1 MLVGSPIVG
10 AAAAIAGYSA
20 AFYTAAVT
28 ALACAVFSAGFICGS
43 LAERRE
49 LPDTLSA

>member
-1 MLVGSPIVG
+1 
-10 AAAAIAGYSA
+10 
-20 AFYTAAVT
+20 VT
-28 ALACAVFSAGFICGS
+28 ALACAVFSAGFIRGS